1 MYTDTDS
8 LKTIIKTEDMYKN
21 MNKIL
26 LNDIKYIH
34 SSNFDENTGKPIT
47 PNKHRKVQL
56 LLKDEYAEDPI
67 TKFVGSSSKT
77 YTK

>member
-21 MNKIL
+21 MSD
-26 LNDIKYIH
+26 DIKYID
-34 SSNFDENTGKPIT
+34 SSNFDENTDKSIT

>member
-21 MNKIL
+21 MND
-26 LNDIKYIH
+26 DIKYID
-34 SSNFDENTGKPIT
+34 SSNFDENTDKPIT

>member
-8 LKTIIKTEDMYKN
+8 IKTIIKTEDMYKN
-21 MNKIL
+21 MSD
-26 LNDIKYIH
+26 DIKYID
-34 SSNFDENTGKPIT
+34 SSNFDENTDKSIT

>member
-21 MNKIL
+21 MND
-26 LNDIKYIH
+26 DIKYID
-34 SSNFDENTGKPIT
+34 SSNFDENTDKPIT

-56 LLKDEYAEDPI
+56 LLKDEYAEDRI

>member
-21 MNKIL
+21 MND
-26 LNDIKYIH
+26 DIKYID
-34 SSNFDENTGKPIT
+34 SSNFDENTDKPIT
-47 PNKHRKVQL
+47 PNKHWKVQL